1 LRKLLLLTGAT
12 FSLSLGLA
20 QAAQPPENPGAETG
34 GSSMAATGPA
44 VTANTNVTDAMTADA
59 PKAGENWLAS
69 GDGYSNQRYSPL
81 TAINADNIAN
91 LAPVAI
97 AQTGY
102 TASFETTPIVVNGV
116 MYITTPMVNSK
127 QALIAMNAVTGETL
141 WTYTYTDGLNQICC
155 GPVNRGAT
163 VSNGNVYFLTL
174 DNNLIDVNANT
185 GALVWKTNVADAQ
198 AGYSETM
205 APQAYDGQI
214 IIGSAGGEWPIRG
227 FVASYDAATGKQTW
241 RFNTT
246 DSHKT
251 WAGDSWKTG
260 GGTVWTTPTIDPKR
274 GLLIFSTG
282 NPNPDL
288 DGSKRAGDNL
298 YTDSIVALHIKDGS
312 LAWYVSIRS
321 EPPTLASQ

>member
-1 LRKLLLLTGAT
+1 MKHKALTTPPMRKLLLLTSAA
-12 FSLSLGLA
+12 FALSLGLA

-34 GSSMAATGPA
+34 GASAAAAGPA
-44 VTANTNVTDAMTADA
+44 VTVDTAITDAMTENVA
-59 PKAGENWLAS
+59 KTGQNWLAS

-81 TAINADNIAN
+81 TGINANNIAN

-127 QALIAMNAVTGETL
+127 QALIAMNAVTGQTL

-185 GALVWKTNVADAQ
+185 GDLVWKTNVADAQ
-198 AGYSETM
+198 EGYSETM
-205 APQAYDGQI
+205 APQAYNGQI
-214 IIGSAGGEWPIRG
+214 IIGSAIGG
-227 FVASYDAATGKQTW
+227 
-241 RFNTT
+241 
-246 DSHKT
+246 HK
-251 WAGDSWKTG
+251 GED
-260 GGTVWTTPTIDPKR
+260 
-274 GLLIFSTG
+274 LLIG
-282 NPNPDL
+282 L
-288 DGSKRAGDNL
+288 HHGG
-298 YTDSIVALHIKDGS
+298 IVADGD
-312 LAWYVSIRS
+312 LQVRQKAK
-321 EPPTLASQ
+321 A